1 MTLRLGGGEEEKGTG
16 RGDGRNKRQCGTMMK
31 HKYTD
36 WRDEHRHYVWFA
48 KPHIA
53 EQQGEHSMLLACVAT
68 AAAVVYS
75 KMPMNHPGVE

>member
-1 MTLRLGGGEEEKGTG
+1 MTLRLSGGEEEKGTG
-16 RGDGRNKRQCGTMMK
+16 RGDGRNKRQCGMMMK

-53 EQQGEHSMLLACVAT
+53 EQQAGIPCYWLVLLLLLLLYT
-68 AAAVVYS
+68 A
-75 KMPMNHPGVE
+75 KCP